1 MVEKSAQ
8 EPKKT
13 KKKKIK
19 FTTPELMSEAMERL
33 RTWQADRKADLTCPN
48 CGAPGLKIK
57 DRSAR
62 PHAEWYAFKCT
73 ACGLDDAIHIPMA
86 SHRPPA

>member
-1 MVEKSAQ
+1 MIENGV
-8 EPKKT
+8 KKE

-19 FTTPELMSEAMERL
+19 ITTQLLMQEAMDRL
-33 RTWQADRKADLTCPN
+33 RTWQADTSADQTCPN

-62 PHAEWYAFKCT
+62 PHAEWYAMKC
-73 ACGLDDAIHIPMA
+73 AVCGLDDAIQIPSV

>member
-1 MVEKSAQ
+1 MIENNGKR
-8 EPKKT
+8 E

-19 FTTPELMSEAMERL
+19 ITTQSLMQNAMDRL
-33 RTWQADRKADLTCPN
+33 RAWQADPSADQTCPY
-48 CGAPGLKIK
+48 CDAPGLKIK

-62 PHAEWYAFKCT
+62 PHAEWYAMKC
-73 ACGLDDAIHIPMA
+73 AVCGLDDAIQIPSV

>member
-1 MVEKSAQ
+1 MDDKSV
-8 EPKKT
+8 KKA

-19 FTTPELMSEAMERL
+19 LVTPELMQSAMERL
-33 RTWQADRKADLTCPN
+33 RAWQMDQEGDFTCPN
-48 CGAPGLKIK
+48 CDAPGLKIR

-62 PHAEWYAFKCT
+62 PHAEWYVMKCA
-73 ACGLDDAIHIPMA
+73 ACGLDDAIQIPMV

>member
-1 MVEKSAQ
+1 MGDKGEKT
-8 EPKKT
+8 E

-19 FTTPELMSEAMERL
+19 LINAQLMQNAMAQL
-33 RTWQADRKADLTCPN
+33 RSWQTDRDSDLTCPN

-62 PHAEWYAFKCT
+62 PHAEWYAMKCA
-73 ACGLDDAIHIPMA
+73 ACGLDDAIYIPMA

>member
-1 MVEKSAQ
+1 MVDNGV
-8 EPKKT
+8 KKE

-19 FTTPELMSEAMERL
+19 LITPLLMQNAMTRL
-33 RTWQADRKADLTCPN
+33 RMWQADPSADQTCPN
-48 CGAPGLKIK
+48 CDAPGLKIK

-62 PHAEWYAFKCT
+62 PHAEWYAMKCSV
-73 ACGLDDAIHIPMA
+73 CGLDDAIQIPSV

>member
-1 MVEKSAQ
+1 MSD
-8 EPKKT
+8 KKE

-19 FTTPELMSEAMERL
+19 ITTQALMQNAMDRL
-33 RTWQADRKADLTCPN
+33 RAWQSDVTAEQTCPN

-62 PHAEWYAFKCT
+62 PHAEWYMMKCA
-73 ACGLDDAIHIPMA
+73 ACGLDDAIQIPSV